1 MATPTAE
8 RPPGPRGIPV
18 LGNTLQFG
26 RNTFDFLQ
34 QCRTDYGDVV
44 YFEVLG
50 QPFYQLNNPDDIR
63 HVLVENNVNYT
74 KGSFL
79 TKQFG
84 EFLGKGLLLNEGDDW
99 RRQRHLVQPAF
110 DPDRVSVYAEMM
122 TNHTERLLDS
132 WQPETPRNIN
142 ADMTQLTLEIAASA
156 LLDVD
161 IREESSELRA
171 AFHDITEEFRKRTA
185 RPISLPQ
192 WIPTPRNRRY
202 QDALERINE
211 IIYDIIEQRRSTPGD
226 GVVSMLL
233 EASSGSDEELT
244 DKQLRDEIVT
254 LLFAGHETTAIA
266 LTFTWHLLATHPKQE
281 AMVVAELDEELG
293 GQSPTMADVPR
304 LGHTRK
310 VLKESLRLDPPVFGV
325 LREPVRDDQIGGY
338 QIPAGSTVA
347 MNQIAVHHDPQFFD
361 DPKAFSPERW
371 TESFEESLP
380 QFAYFPFSGGPRRCI
395 GERFAILEATLV
407 IATIAQSYHLELLS
421 DPNLSLKPS
430 VTTRPDKPIRVR
442 PCSRN
447 AMGD

>member
-1 MATPTAE
+1 MAKPSRE
-8 RPPGPRGIPV
+8 RRPPGPNGTPL

-26 RNTFDFLQ
+26 RHTFDFLQ
-34 QCRTDYGDVV
+34 QCREEYGDVV

-50 QPFYQLNNPDDIR
+50 QPFYQLNNPDDIH
-63 HVLVENNVNYT
+63 HVLVENNRNYT

-110 DPDRVSVYAEMM
+110 NPDRISTYAEMM
-122 TNHTERLLDS
+122 TAHTERLLDS
-132 WQPETPRNIN
+132 WHPGTPRNIQ

-161 IREESSELRA
+161 IREESSQLRS

-185 RPISLPQ
+185 RPVSLPH
-192 WIPTPRNRRY
+192 WIPTPRNLRY
-202 QDALERINE
+202 QRALEHVNE
-211 IIYDIIEQRRSTPGD
+211 IIYGIIEQRRAEPGN

-233 EASSGSDEELT
+233 EAGSESNDELT
-244 DKQLRDEIVT
+244 DKQLRDEVIT

-266 LTFTWHLLATHPKQE
+266 LTFTWHLLASHPKQE
-281 AMVVAELDEELG
+281 EMVVAELDDKLD
-293 GQSPTMADVPR
+293 GQSPTMVDVPR
-304 LGHTRK
+304 LEYTRK
-310 VLKESLRLDPPVFGV
+310 VLKESLRLYPPVFGV

-338 QIPAGSTVA
+338 QIPAGATVA

-361 DPKAFSPERW
+361 DPKAFTPERW
-371 TESFEESLP
+371 TDSFEESLP

-395 GERFAILEATLV
+395 GERFAMLEATLV
-407 IATIAQSYHLELLS
+407 VATIVQNYHLELLS
-421 DPNLSLKPS
+421 EPNLTLKPS
-430 VTTRPDKPIRVR
+430 VTTRPDKPIRIR
-442 PCSRN
+442 PQSR
-447 AMGD
+447 